1 MMENEFIP
9 YEQALALK
17 VQGFDEPC
25 LAWYEIGGSGL
36 RPNATKV
43 TLETGHTNSN
53 SAMVSAPLYFQ
64 AFRWIRNNKH
74 LHYYVYRYD
83 NAGETYYY
91 YLIGNEWN
99 TTDYK
104 DGFTSYEHAQL
115 ECLKHLISYG

>member
-1 MMENEFIP
+1 MITSEFIP
-9 YEQALALK
+9 YDQALALE

-25 LAWYEIGGSGL
+25 LAWYDVGGSVL

-43 TLETGHTNSN
+43 TLSTVHTNSN
-53 SAMVSAPLYFQ
+53 SYMVSAPLYFQ

-74 LHYYVYRYD
+74 LHYYVYRYES
-83 NAGETYYY
+83 AGETYYY

-99 TTDYK
+99 TTDFK
-104 DGFTSYEHAQL
+104 DGFITYEDAQL